1 MAFISGSRILVVD
14 DDVSLA
20 KNFRFC
26 LEDAGYSVQTAHS
39 VGQALERLVD
49 AVFDLCLLD
58 LNIGD
63 ESGLELL
70 PRLRAEA
77 PWMRVVMVTA
87 ETGVGFAVNA
97 MQSGACDYLI
107 KPCGA
112 EQLVQVVGRQVRAR
126 QLDLHIESLQAAA
139 EGETQ
144 AVAPIRQSRSPAMQ
158 KVWELARSVADTDA
172 AVLVLG
178 ESGTGKNVLARAI
191 HDWSPRSAANFAT
204 INCPSLNPELL
215 ESELFGHV
223 KGAFTGA
230 TENRLGRVQVANG
243 GTLFLDEI
251 GDFPVGLQ
259 PKLLRF
265 LQDREFERLGDAKTQ
280 KADVRVIAATNA
292 SLDAMV
298 ADGRFRADL
307 FYRLNVITLVVPP
320 LRERMDEVEPL
331 ATQYLLGFAARYRRP
346 ARRFSADALQVLGDY
361 HWPGNLRE
369 LRNVMERVAILCP
382 EEHVERHHLPAP
394 LGGGATSRTRRLSA
408 GDACSLEALERAH
421 IAAVLARLPS
431 LDAAAELL
439 GINASTLYRKRRQFN
454 L

>member
-1 MAFISGSRILVVD
+1 
-14 DDVSLA
+14 
-20 KNFRFC
+20 
-26 LEDAGYSVQTAHS
+26 
-39 VGQALERLVD
+39 
-49 AVFDLCLLD
+49 
-58 LNIGD
+58 
-63 ESGLELL
+63 
-70 PRLRAEA
+70 
-77 PWMRVVMVTA
+77 
-87 ETGVGFAVNA
+87 
-97 MQSGACDYLI
+97 
-107 KPCGA
+107 
-112 EQLVQVVGRQVRAR
+112 
-126 QLDLHIESLQAAA
+126 
-139 EGETQ
+139 
-144 AVAPIRQSRSPAMQ
+144 MQ

-394 LGGGATSRTRRLSA
+394 LSGAEVGRTRRLSA
-408 GDACSLEALERAH
+408 GDVCSLEALERAH

-431 LDAAAELL
+431 LDAAEP
-439 GINASTLYRKRRQFN
+439 
-454 L
+454 